1 MRRSTSSSKTRQA
14 SVDRPAAI
22 RRAFGPAW
30 SRHLVAAVSCV
41 VLLCVWQLGA
51 VLVDAQ
57 VILPGPGPVLGA
69 LVRIMSLRPF
79 SMNIGMTVLRA
90 LESFLLI
97 VAAGTLFG
105 LCAGF
110 IPWVKAALNPI
121 LTVLKATP
129 VMSVI
134 LLAFI
139 WFSSGAVPIF
149 SAFLMGFPVMFIQ
162 VSQSVT
168 QMDSSL
174 EQMCSLYGFSPSLK
188 LKHYVVPSLLPSVI
202 TGARLTLSM
211 VWKVVVAAEVLTVP
225 RYGIGSRLQL
235 AQVNLE
241 TSDVLAWTLI
251 AVLLTA
257 LGELFFD
264 IVLVL
269 CRRISVLHARKAVPT
284 AGGR

>member
-1 MRRSTSSSKTRQA
+1 MRRSTSSSDTQPVSLDKSAVSRRIFGGRWRQ
-14 SVDRPAAI
+14 
-22 RRAFGPAW
+22 
-30 SRHLVAAVSCV
+30 HLVAVVSCI
-41 VLLCVWQLGA
+41 VLLCLWQLGA
-51 VLVDAQ
+51 MLVNAQ
-57 VILPGPGPVLGA
+57 VILPGPGPVMGS
-69 LVRIMSLRPF
+69 LVRIISLRPF
-79 SMNIGMTVLRA
+79 SMNIGTTVLRA
-90 LESFLLI
+90 LESFLII
-97 VAAGTLFG
+97 VVSG
-105 LCAGF
+105 LLLGVCAGVF
-110 IPWVKAALNPI
+110 PWVKSALNPL

-139 WFSSGAVPIF
+139 WFSSGTVPIF

-162 VSQSVT
+162 VVQAVA
-168 QMDSSL
+168 QMDPAL
-174 EQMCSLYGFSPSLK
+174 GQMCSLYGLSPSLR
-188 LKHYVVPSLLPSVI
+188 LKHYIVPSLLPSIV

-225 RYGIGSRLQL
+225 RYGIGSRLQM

-257 LGELFFD
+257 LGDLVFD
-264 IVLVL
+264 LVL
-269 CRRISVLHARKAVPT
+269 ALGRRISVQRARKAVPM

>member
-1 MRRSTSSSKTRQA
+1 MRRSTSSSDTTAKNK
-14 SVDRPAAI
+14 PAVS
-22 RRAFGPAW
+22 RRTSGKAW
-30 SRHLVAAVSCV
+30 PRHLIAVVSCV

-51 VLVDAQ
+51 FLVDAQ

-69 LVRIMSLRPF
+69 LGHIVSTRPF
-79 SMNIGMTVLRA
+79 SLNIGMTVLRA
-90 LESFLLI
+90 FESFVIIVVSGTILGLL
-97 VAAGTLFG
+97 
-105 LCAGF
+105 AGF
-110 IPWVKAALNPI
+110 IPWVRAALNPL

-162 VSQSVT
+162 VAQST
-168 QMDSSL
+168 ARMDPAL
-174 EQMCSLYGFSPSLK
+174 DQMCSLYGFSSVLK
-188 LKHYVVPSLLPSVI
+188 LKHFIVPSLLPSII

-241 TSDVLAWTLI
+241 TADVLAWTLVAI
-251 AVLLTA
+251 LLTA

-264 IVLVL
+264 GVLAL
-269 CRRISVLHARKAVPT
+269 SRRISIRRARKNVP